1 MTSAVLRWV
10 PEHIRGL
17 RTTEYDNGVPGAD
30 GYGDVTRQ
38 RGPILTSATEPVF
51 TLDLAAVLP
60 R

>member
-1 MTSAVLRWV
+1 VHR
-10 PEHIRGL
+10 
-17 RTTEYDNGVPGAD
+17 VPGAD